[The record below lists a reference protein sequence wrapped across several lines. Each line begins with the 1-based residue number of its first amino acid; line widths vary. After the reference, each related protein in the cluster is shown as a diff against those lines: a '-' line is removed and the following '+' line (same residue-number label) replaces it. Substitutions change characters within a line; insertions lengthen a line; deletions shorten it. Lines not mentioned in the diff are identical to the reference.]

1 MILVKFELEFIFL
14 MFVSIEELCVM
25 NNVVDFVEVDD
36 IVGIEGVLNFFNFYN
51 IVDFNRVY
59 DVIYCM

>member
-36 IVGIEGVLNFFNFYN
+36 IVGIEGVLNFFFFC
-51 IVDFNRVY
+51 V
-59 DVIYCM
+59 